1 MKKLSQMPNIGITL
15 EKLLLTAGIDSPAAL
30 QKLGSQS
37 AFIKLTKVDPTACL
51 HKLYAL
57 EGAIQGHRWH
67 TLPEERKKE
76 LKRFFQNR
84 KE

>member
-1 MKKLSQMPNIGITL
+1 MKKLSQMPNIGIVL
-15 EKLLLTAGIDSPAAL
+15 EKLLLTAGIDTPDTL

-37 AFIKLTKVDPTACL
+37 AFIRIAKVDPTACL

-57 EGAIQGHRWH
+57 EGAIQGQRWNS
-67 TLPEERKKE
+67 LPEERKKE
-76 LKRFFQNR
+76 LKHFFKHR